1 MKNKQLKL
9 FTPDTAWKKLI
20 HKEITNWDT
29 QYKMAKVVEEAKK
42 QQTKNLGAGYISAS
56 RINKIEHNQVR
67 AEDYDKGHVVKIKD
81 EILNLKK
88 TLMNLNFQKSSGQLE
103 KTSKIK
109 DTKKQIA
116 RLNTKLSVISGEQ
129 NA

>member
-1 MKNKQLKL
+1 MNK
-9 FTPDTAWKKLI
+9 
-20 HKEITNWDT
+20 
-29 QYKMAKVVEEAKK
+29 
-42 QQTKNLGAGYISAS
+42 
-56 RINKIEHNQVR
+56 KIKI
-67 AEDYDKGHVVKIKD
+67 DDKKIKD

>member
-1 MKNKQLKL
+1 MNKK
-9 FTPDTAWKKLI
+9 
-20 HKEITNWDT
+20 
-29 QYKMAKVVEEAKK
+29 
-42 QQTKNLGAGYISAS
+42 
-56 RINKIEHNQVR
+56 INIE
-67 AEDYDKGHVVKIKD
+67 DKKIKD

-88 TLMNLNFQKSSGQLE
+88 ILMNLNFQKSSGQLE

-116 RLNTKLSVISGEQ
+116 RLNTKLSVINGEK

>member
-1 MKNKQLKL
+1 MNKK
-9 FTPDTAWKKLI
+9 
-20 HKEITNWDT
+20 
-29 QYKMAKVVEEAKK
+29 
-42 QQTKNLGAGYISAS
+42 
-56 RINKIEHNQVR
+56 INT
-67 AEDYDKGHVVKIKD
+67 DDKKIKD
-81 EILNLKK
+81 EILSLKK

-116 RLNTKLSVISGEQ
+116 RLNTILSNINGEK

>member
-1 MKNKQLKL
+1 MNKK
-9 FTPDTAWKKLI
+9 FNTD
-20 HKEITNWDT
+20 
-29 QYKMAKVVEEAKK
+29 YK
-42 QQTKNLGAGYISAS
+42 
-56 RINKIEHNQVR
+56 
-67 AEDYDKGHVVKIKD
+67 KIKD
-81 EILNLKK
+81 EMLNLKK

-116 RLNTKLSVISGEQ
+116 RLNTRLSYLNGEK

>member
-1 MKNKQLKL
+1 MNKK
-9 FTPDTAWKKLI
+9 
-20 HKEITNWDT
+20 
-29 QYKMAKVVEEAKK
+29 
-42 QQTKNLGAGYISAS
+42 
-56 RINKIEHNQVR
+56 INI
-67 AEDYDKGHVVKIKD
+67 DDKKIKD
-81 EILNLKK
+81 EILSLKK

-116 RLNTKLSVISGEQ
+116 RLNTRLSNINGEK